1 MNEKQIALTVLAA
14 QKMREE
20 SYSEDLGD
28 YTLSIETCLMQGA
41 KRHELSDNMW
51 ALLALAMHWWNDI
64 QDWAKDVLAGKNIL
78 DELDTASKIDA
89 QERGVSVGPQ
99 SEYTEVDSVITDKL
113 PNLCDTCESIT
124 ADCNSERETIGNTN
138 HVIKCVSY
146 KKQDRLVNLCD
157 TCVSNFPDCDTVGM
171 EFGDGVGHDNVI
183 VCFAYTIKEYNHG

>member
-89 QERGVSVGPQ
+89 QERGVSVGPP
-99 SEYTEVDSVITDKL
+99 ECVETDL
-113 PNLCDTCESIT
+113 NI
-124 ADCNSERETIGNTN
+124 
-138 HVIKCVSY
+138 
-146 KKQDRLVNLCD
+146 NLCD
-157 TCVSNFPDCDTVGM
+157 TCVLSFADCEGNP
-171 EFGDGVGHDNVI
+171 EFGNDEGRTDNVI
-183 VCFAYTIKEYNHG
+183 KCDSHAESE